1 MSQCYI
7 VPLVF
12 ALALSGTAHASANTQ
27 TLLANPIRKVV
38 TMLQDMQK
46 TVEAEGEKEK
56 ELFDKFMC
64 YCNNGEGSLDNS
76 IQSASAAIDSL
87 TGRIGTEHAQKTQMT
102 QDVAQ
107 HKTDRADAQ
116 KTIKESTV
124 MREKEANEFAASS
137 GELKANIE
145 AMTGA
150 LAGLRSG
157 MGGSLLQ
164 TGAGK
169 TLKNIVLNSPIVSDS
184 ERSTLLSFLEA
195 GDSTGV
201 AGSTDQIV
209 GIVDQ
214 MKDEMAADLKE
225 TINGEGEAK
234 TSFESLLVSKN
245 KELDASGKAIEAKTG
260 RIGELAVSV
269 VQAQA
274 DLKDT
279 QEAMDEDVKFK
290 ATLAASCATK
300 SKERDERSTLRA
312 QEVEAISETIEM
324 LNGDDALELF
334 KKTLPSAAS
343 LIQLRTMT
351 RSQQR
356 RVGSILR
363 KLAARDTE
371 HSVTLHTMLVALK
384 SGGGFDKVVSMI
396 DGMIAAIATEQSDD
410 DKKKDFCNAEIH
422 KTEQEEKAVQ
432 GEVSDISADIEEKE
446 DNLATVTAE
455 IAALQKGV
463 ADLDKSV
470 AQATEQRKEE
480 HIEYADTSASNQAAL
495 ELIAMA
501 KNRMSKFYAPSQ
513 YIAPPTTT
521 EVDNVAQPYSFIQSS
536 SRVLRADPGP
546 APATFDGEYKK
557 SGASVGVMAM
567 MDQMVKDVTLDIQ
580 ESKHDEADAQKD
592 YEDAMKDGATKRSED
607 SKLMVEKNGSKAD
620 TMTRLQV
627 AREARATKRDQLGI
641 TQDKLSALHKDCD
654 NLLQNYDEQKAKRA
668 TESDGLKESKAV
680 LAGAVPG
687 F

>member
-1 MSQCYI
+1 MSRS
-7 VPLVF
+7 LVAF
-12 ALALSGTAHASANTQ
+12 AVILGLAACAHADTSS
-27 TLLANPIRKVV
+27 LLSNPIRKVV

-46 TVEAEGEKEK
+46 TVEAEGDSEKK
-56 ELFDKFMC
+56 LFDQFMC
-64 YCNNGEGSLDNS
+64 YCNNGAGSLDSS
-76 IQSASAAIDSL
+76 IQSATAAIESL
-87 TGRIGTEHAQKTQMT
+87 NGRIETEKAQKSQSE
-102 QDVAQ
+102 QEVGQ
-107 HKTDRADAQ
+107 HKTDRTEAE
-116 KTIKESTV
+116 KTIKESTA

-150 LAGLRSG
+150 LAALRKG
-157 MGGSLLQ
+157 MGASLLQ
-164 TGAGK
+164 SRAGQ
-169 TLKNIVLNSPIVSDS
+169 TLKNIIQHSPAVSET

-195 GDSTGV
+195 GDSTGES
-201 AGSTDQIV
+201 GSTDQIV

-225 TINGEGEAK
+225 TISGEAEAK
-234 TSFESLLVSKN
+234 ASFTNLIASK
-245 KELDASGKAIEAKTG
+245 KQEMDSAGKAVEEKTG
-260 RIGELAVSV
+260 RIGELAVSI
-269 VQAQA
+269 VQAEA

-279 QEAMDEDVKFK
+279 QEAMDEDTKFK

-300 SKERDERSTLRA
+300 SKEWDARSKIRA
-312 QEVEAISETIEM
+312 EEIQAISETIEM

-334 KKTLPSAAS
+334 KKTLPSAS
-343 LIQLRTMT
+343 FIQLATMT

-363 KLAARDTE
+363 KLVARDTK
-371 HSVTLHTMLVALK
+371 HALNLHMMLVALK

-396 DGMIAAIATEQSDD
+396 DGMIAALATEQSDD
-410 DKKKDFCNAEIH
+410 DNKKDFCNKEIH
-422 KTEQEEKAVQ
+422 ATEQEEKVIQ
-432 GEVSDISADIEEKE
+432 GEVSDISSDIEEKE
-446 DNLATVTAE
+446 DRLETVKAE

-470 AQATEQRKEE
+470 ATATEQRKEE

-501 KNRMSKFYAPSQ
+501 KNRMNKFYAPSQ
-513 YIAPPTTT
+513 YKAAPTTT
-521 EVDNVAQPYSFIQSS
+521 ESSSPYGFIQLS

-557 SGASVGVMAM
+557 SESSGGVMGM
-567 MDQMVKDVTLDIQ
+567 MDQMIKDVELDIQ
-580 ESKHDEADAQKD
+580 EGKHDEADAQKD
-592 YEDAMKDGATKRSED
+592 YEEAMKDAATKRAED
-607 SKLMVEKNGSKAD
+607 SKLMVEKDGTKAD
-620 TMTRLQV
+620 TMTRLQTK
-627 AREARATKRDQLGI
+627 REERATKRDQLGI

-654 NLLQNYDEQKAKRA
+654 YLVQNYDERKTNRA

-680 LAGAVPG
+680 LAGAQI
-687 F
+687 